1 MDEFYENGSGI
12 RRKTG
17 KWYKNIENTAILRY
31 SFIMQLCFLEGRQ
44 MRIRKAER
52 EDQAAIERI
61 YEEILTAQDEG
72 KLTTGW
78 IRGVYPTGKTA
89 EEAIRRQD
97 MYVLEDEG
105 EIRGA
110 GVINEMQVDVYE
122 GAPWRFETD
131 RACVLHTL
139 VIAPGSAR
147 KGYGSA
153 FIRFYE
159 SHALEEGLPELR
171 IDTNANNTA
180 ARAMYRRLGF
190 AEIGTVPT
198 TFNGIPGVNLVLLEK
213 NLKS

>member
-1 MDEFYENGSGI
+1 MKMAQESAVKPVNGTRILKIPRFSGI
-12 RRKTG
+12 VLLFSFVFGG
-17 KWYKNIENTAILRY
+17 KAYDRL
-31 SFIMQLCFLEGRQ
+31 
-44 MRIRKAER
+44 
-52 EDQAAIERI
+52 
-61 YEEILTAQDEG
+61 
-72 KLTTGW
+72 

-89 EEAIRRQD
+89 EEAIRRRD
-97 MYVLEDEG
+97 MFVLEDEG

-110 GVINEMQVDVYE
+110 GVINETQVDVYE